1 MALRRGA
8 ILAGLAAAVLLVGCG
23 ERSTPKLMQLRSE
36 TPDEFGV
43 LPSRPLEVPR
53 DLASLPLPQPGA
65 TNLAD
70 PTPQDDAVA
79 ALGGNAVARRADGV
93 SAGDAALVAA
103 VDADTDVPDI
113 RQTLATEDL
122 AFRQKNRGNWARRAL
137 GKTEYFN
144 VYAVMSLDAHKEL
157 TDFRAQGVRTP
168 AAPPQPPRR

>member
-8 ILAGLAAAVLLVGCG
+8 ILAGLAAAVLLAGCG

-43 LPSRPLEVPR
+43 LPSRPLEVPV
-53 DLASLPLPQPGA
+53 DLASLPLPQRGGP
-65 TNLAD
+65 NLAD
-70 PTPQDDAVA
+70 PAPLDDAVA
-79 ALGGNAVARRADGV
+79 ALGGNAVARRTGGV
-93 SAGDAALVAA
+93 PAGDAALVAA
-103 VDADTDVPDI
+103 VGADAATPDI
-113 RQTLATEDL
+113 RQTLAAEDV

-157 TDFRAQGVRTP
+157 ADFRAQGVRTP
-168 AAPPQPPRR
+168 AAPPQAPRR